1 MICPSCGFKD
11 EGRFC
16 KHCGAP
22 LVAEEVANHRQ
33 APRHAGITLP
43 PPSAEEGFKAEQMV
57 DDGSPLPGQDVPA
70 EPGGAEGQGNSFGLF
85 LVMLLVIAFVA
96 FAVKMAGGN
105 G

>member
-22 LVAEEVANHRQ
+22 LVAEDVASHRQ

-57 DDGSPLPGQDVPA
+57 DDGTPLGEVIPT
-70 EPGGAEGQGNSFGLF
+70 EPEGSEGQGNSFGLF

-96 FAVKMAGGN
+96 FVVKMAGGN

>member
-22 LVAEEVANHRQ
+22 LVAEDVASHRQ

-57 DDGSPLPGQDVPA
+57 DDGTPLGEEIPT
-70 EPGGAEGQGNSFGLF
+70 EPEGAHGQGNSFGLF
-85 LVMLLVIAFVA
+85 LVMLLVVAFVA
-96 FAVKMAGGN
+96 FAVKMVGGN